1 MNSATVNVK
10 KPRKHKD
17 NQLLATDRFATRGD
31 QVFYFLNNVLIGVI
45 MLIVLVPMIN
55 ILASS
60 FSSPSAVNSGRVYL
74 WPVEFSLEG
83 YTRVFNYKGVWISYG
98 NTIFY
103 TVVGTAINIVV
114 TLLAAYPLARKT
126 LPFKGF
132 FMFMFT
138 FTMMFSG
145 GTIPKYLVVKNLN
158 MLNSRW
164 AMLLPGALSVYNM
177 IIARTF
183 IQNIPEDLREAAH
196 IDGCSDVRYFFSIV
210 LPLSATMISVLTL
223 YYAVAHWNAYFN
235 AFLYLTGR
243 DKMPLQ
249 IILREILLTAQMA
262 QDSIADSDTA
272 AALAGMSDLMKY
284 SLIVVASAPILCL
297 YPFLQKY
304 FVKGVMIGS
313 LKG

>member
-1 MNSATVNVK
+1 
-10 KPRKHKD
+10 
-17 NQLLATDRFATRGD
+17 
-31 QVFYFLNNVLIGVI
+31 
-45 MLIVLVPMIN
+45 
-55 ILASS
+55 
-60 FSSPSAVNSGRVYL
+60 
-74 WPVEFSLEG
+74 
-83 YTRVFNYKGVWISYG
+83 
-98 NTIFY
+98 
-103 TVVGTAINIVV
+103 
-114 TLLAAYPLARKT
+114 
-126 LPFKGF
+126 
-132 FMFMFT
+132 
-138 FTMMFSG
+138 
-145 GTIPKYLVVKNLN
+145 

-183 IQNIPEDLREAAH
+183 IQNIPEELREAAH

-210 LPLSATMISVLTL
+210 LPLSTTMISVLTL

-235 AFLYLTGR
+235 AFLYLTSR

-249 IILREILLTAQMA
+249 IILREILLTAHMA
-262 QDSIADSDTA
+262 QEAIADSDTA

>member
-1 MNSATVNVK
+1 MSQAAIDAKASGRRRN
-10 KPRKHKD
+10 D
-17 NQLLATDRFATRGD
+17 QLAATDRFVSRGD
-31 QVFYFLNNVLIGVI
+31 RIFYAVNNMLIGIV

-55 ILASS
+55 VLASS
-60 FSSPSAVNSGRVYL
+60 FSSPAAVNSGRVYL
-74 WPVEFSLEG
+74 WPVDFTLDG
-83 YTRVFNYKGVWISYG
+83 YTRVFNYKDIWSSYG

-103 TVVGTAINIVV
+103 TVVGTAINIAI

-132 FMFMFT
+132 FMFLFT

-145 GTIPKYLVVKNLN
+145 GTIPKYLVVKDLG
-158 MLNSRW
+158 MLNTRW

-183 IQNIPEDLREAAH
+183 IQNIPDDLREAAQL
-196 IDGCSDVRYFFSIV
+196 DGCSDFRYFITIV

-223 YYAVAHWNAYFN
+223 YYAVGHWNAYFG
-235 AFLYLTGR
+235 AFLYLNDR
-243 DKMPLQ
+243 SKMPLQ
-249 IILREILLTAQMA
+249 IILREILISSKIAETANL
-262 QDSIADSDTA
+262 DGETA
-272 AALAGMSDLMKY
+272 IALAGMSDLMKY